1 MGEHMKVK
9 QQMLLSCAIGSALG
23 MAASGALAQEG
34 GRSTSVLEE
43 VIVTAQ
49 KRSEGLQDVPVAVSA
64 FTSQA
69 RDLIG
74 ISTIADLTDFTP
86 GLAYATTLDRMSLRG
101 VGRLTNN
108 YGSDPGIA
116 TYSDGFYTASNV
128 EAGKRSIH
136 TERIE
141 VLRGPQ
147 GTLYGRNSIGGAL
160 NVISKRPTEEWEGE
174 VRAVAG
180 NYDTQIFD
188 ATLSGPITDWLRFK
202 VGGSTGGQGVGFFRD
217 VSDGLTEGNVGD
229 DLYVEGQLEF
239 NIGESFEGWFKYSHT
254 EWNQKRRSNVQITPD
269 DVAPVYFGG
278 LFPNTTFNA
287 SSTPPTVF
295 NGTQPPVLFIS
306 GDLFDPTSPSLANR
320 RNFDTDS
327 PFHTDLDNVHIYTLE
342 LIWHT
347 GFADVK
353 YVGGYQGYT
362 YQQVSDFDTVSRGP
376 YTVRVGG
383 IPNPAV
389 PGTFLPGAGQ
399 PVVFTMQPNVQAFY
413 LEDKEYYSN
422 EINLISNN
430 EGPFQWIFGLYQYHE
445 QVYQP
450 SGVRVPLQAELDQPR
465 AGTSATSP
473 LGPPNPNRDLQ
484 NAGAY
489 LDADARAVFA
499 QIDYAFTDNWKMTLG
514 ARYTEDNKDADEFR
528 TRALYGFASRIPAGT
543 PGAGFWVGIPFAFYS
558 EINRQNHLSG
568 DWHATTGTAG
578 LEWTPTD
585 NTLAFAKY
593 TRGYKSG
600 GFNAG
605 QFAGL
610 EGYTDPEFINSYELG
625 LKQTIAE
632 RLTANLSIFFYDYKD
647 AQYPS
652 TVRDPVSN
660 INESRF
666 FNLEK
671 ATSQGVELEATWA
684 VSDAFDLIL
693 SYSYLDTEIKDDRC
707 FIDNADTGIVGQIV
721 PDSRFCT
728 VPTGTPTA
736 LGPQVGQR
744 LDGSALP
751 SSPKNKAALN
761 ANYTFFTNAG
771 NLTLSGTWTYKDEAY
786 YSVFSRGHYLAP
798 SYDETDL
805 RVLWNEPN
813 NRYTIIAFCKNVFD
827 DEGYEA
833 AGASMSAW
841 GVQSRSVSLTFPRTY
856 GIEAQF
862 RFGN

>member
-1 MGEHMKVK
+1 MKAN
-9 QQMLLSCAIGSALG
+9 QRTLLSCAVSSVLGISAN
-23 MAASGALAQEG
+23 AALAQESA
-34 GRSTSVLEE
+34 RSTSILEE
-43 VIVTAQ
+43 IIVTAQ

-64 FTSQA
+64 FTSET

-74 ISTIADLTDFTP
+74 MTTIGDLTDFTP
-86 GLAYATTLDRMSLRG
+86 GLSYATTLDRMSLRG

-128 EAGKRSIH
+128 EAGKRPIH

-160 NVISKRPTEEWEGE
+160 NVISKRPTDTFTGE
-174 VRAVAG
+174 IRAVAG

-188 ATLSGPITDWLRFK
+188 GAFSGPITDWLRFK
-202 VGGSTGGQGVGFFRD
+202 VSGSTGGQGEGFFRD
-217 VSDGLTEGNVGD
+217 VNDGETEGNVGD

-239 NIGESFEGWFKYSHT
+239 NFGENFEGWFKYAHT
-254 EWNQKRRSNVQITPD
+254 EWNQQRRSIAQITPD
-269 DVAPVYFGG
+269 DIAPVYFSG
-278 LFPNTTFNA
+278 LFPNTTFNG
-287 SSTPPTVF
+287 PQNPTTF
-295 NGTQPPVLFIS
+295 NGSLPPVFRIG
-306 GDLFDPTSPSLANR
+306 GDPYVATNPSLDNIR
-320 RNFDTDS
+320 HYDVDT
-327 PFHTDLDNVHIYTLE
+327 PFRTRLDNVHIYTLE

-362 YQQVSDFDTVSRGP
+362 YRQVSDFDTISRGP
-376 YTVRVGG
+376 YTVAVGG
-383 IPNPAV
+383 IPNPAA
-389 PGTFLPGAGQ
+389 PGTFLLQ
-399 PVVFTMQPNVQAFY
+399 PTVFTIQPNVEAFY

-422 EINLISNN
+422 EINLISNGD
-430 EGPFQWIFGLYQYHE
+430 GPFQWILGLYQYHE

-450 SGVRVPLQAELDQPR
+450 SGVRVPLQAELENPR
-465 AGTSATSP
+465 AFAGAPATT
-473 LGPPNPNRDLQ
+473 LGPPNPNRNLQ
-484 NAGAY
+484 EAGAY
-489 LDADARAVFA
+489 LDADAHAVFG
-499 QIDYAFTDNWKMTLG
+499 QIDYAFSDHWKMTLG
-514 ARYTEDNKDADEFR
+514 ARYTEDQKDAEEFR
-528 TRALYGFASRIPAGT
+528 TRALYGFATRIPAGS
-543 PGAGFWVGIPFAFYS
+543 PGAGFWTGIPYAFYS
-558 EINRQNHLSG
+558 EIDRRSPLNG
-568 DWHATTGTAG
+568 EWHATTGTAG
-578 LEWTPTD
+578 LEWTPSD
-585 NTLAFAKY
+585 DSLVFVKY

-605 QFAGL
+605 QFAPDRT
-610 EGYTDPEFINSYELG
+610 GYTDPEFINSYEFG
-625 LKQTIAE
+625 VKQTFAE
-632 RLTANLSIFFYDYKD
+632 RLTANLSVFYYDYKD

-684 VSDAFDLIL
+684 ATDSLQFIL
-693 SYSYLDTEIKDDRC
+693 SYSYLDTEIDDNRC
-707 FIDNADTGIVGQIV
+707 FIDNADTGVTGVMVSPQAVPCSPPAPGIQTGQ
-721 PDSRFCT
+721 S
-728 VPTGTPTA
+728 
-736 LGPQVGQR
+736 
-744 LDGSALP
+744 LDGSSLP

-761 ANYTFFTNAG
+761 ANYTWYTPAG
-771 NLTLSGTWTYKDEAY
+771 NLTLSGTWTYRDEAH
-786 YSVFSRGHYLAP
+786 YSVFSRDHYLAP

-813 NRYTIIAFCKNVFD
+813 NRYTIIGFVKNAFD

-833 AGASMSAW
+833 AGATMSAW
-841 GVQSRSVSLTFPRTY
+841 GVQSRSYSLTFPRTY
-856 GIEAQF
+856 GLEAQF